1 MIKKLLRNTLLGLL
15 AVYLLGFFVIYHVE
29 CWQQRNRV
37 YTGTVV
43 GINNSMGK
51 YSSTC
56 LMNVNWDGIGEQIIN
71 GGSMGC
77 SGYTEGS
84 RISVNREWNPITG
97 KNGTAY
103 IPEDPKLISD
113 NIFIELSTMLVECVL
128 AVLMVVGIS
137 TLFF

>member
-43 GINNSMGK
+43 GINNSMGR

-56 LMNVNWDGIGEQIIN
+56 LMNVNWDGIGEQVIN
-71 GGSMGC
+71 GGDMGC
-77 SGYTEGS
+77 IDYTVGS
-84 RISVNREWNPITG
+84 RISVNRGWNPITG
-97 KNGTAY
+97 KDGTAY
-103 IPEDPKLISD
+103 IPEDPKLFSD
-113 NIFIELSTMLVECVL
+113 YFIIELSVMVTECIIVVSAIIGIGML
-128 AVLMVVGIS
+128 
-137 TLFF
+137 F